1 VQSDSD
7 AALDN
12 ARHEV
17 EFRFKQLLEMEPYAK
32 SLAGRKPADT
42 TKDNLVQNIL
52 YVAEKADWDNRLGEL
67 MTKIMYAQAK
77 YIRLLEEWIGK

>member
-32 SLAGRKPADT
+32 SPAGRKPADT

-77 YIRLLEEWIGK
+77 YIRLLEERIGK